1 MGGKAHGTEV
11 GRGCKSSY
19 TGGAVAQKMMG
30 LVAFLGLGL
39 VFYLADG
46 SDRYADRKNIKQ
58 RRRECW

>member
-1 MGGKAHGTEV
+1 
-11 GRGCKSSY
+11 
-19 TGGAVAQKMMG
+19 VALKMMG

-58 RRRECW
+58 RRRECWQYPHDSHQSAVAARCGNGVCEV